1 MSYVTR
7 GVVIS
12 CYCTQHYS
20 FFHLGAVNALQDA
33 VILANCIYDMTS
45 INQETIT
52 ETFNDFREQRYE
64 HVKFQFERSKV
75 NGKLIYGQVKT

>member
-1 MSYVTR
+1 MPNVTR
-7 GVVIS
+7 GVVVS
-12 CYCTQHYS
+12 CDCTHHYS

-45 INQETIT
+45 IDQEAIT
-52 ETFNDFREQRYE
+52 ETFKDFREQRYE

-75 NGKLIYGQVKT
+75 NGKLIYGQVRT